1 MRLAPRLRLAAWL
14 AGLAA
19 VFSPALGQD
28 AAASADS
35 GAAVYQRY
43 CVTCH
48 GAKAD
53 GTGAAARLFKPPP
66 ADLTRSTRPD
76 QYKQLIIRLG
86 GERMGRSPGM
96 PPWGEELSQ
105 QQIEDVVH
113 YLRTVS
119 TVKTVGQ

>member
-1 MRLAPRLRLAAWL
+1 MPPPADLKVPRLARSPADLRVRCYDDRLA
-14 AGLAA
+14 
-19 VFSPALGQD
+19 
-28 AAASADS
+28 
-35 GAAVYQRY
+35 R
-43 CVTCH
+43 
-48 GAKAD
+48 
-53 GTGAAARLFKPPP
+53 PP

-76 QYKQLIIRLG
+76 EYKQLIIRLG